1 MEKSAEPAAKAD
13 KGKGKGKDKK
23 GKAQTSGT
31 TTPEKKTKL
40 KRRDEIEPPT
50 FIGRNICVML
60 LHEESL
66 YSFTD
71 VNVDNNLLSQEM
83 NQRMVLSSTS

>member
-1 MEKSAEPAAKAD
+1 MIFSLIHSLIKVEKSAEPAAKAE

-31 TTPEKKTKL
+31 ATPEKKTKL

-50 FIGRNICVML
+50 FIGTKCANAVTRA
-60 LHEESL
+60 ESGRQQHAD
-66 YSFTD
+66 T
-71 VNVDNNLLSQEM
+71 NVDHNP
-83 NQRMVLSSTS
+83 